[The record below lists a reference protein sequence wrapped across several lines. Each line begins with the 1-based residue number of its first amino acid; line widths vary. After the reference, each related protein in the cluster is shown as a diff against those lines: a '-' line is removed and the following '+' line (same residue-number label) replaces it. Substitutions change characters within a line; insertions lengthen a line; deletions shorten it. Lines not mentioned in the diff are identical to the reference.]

1 MATIGDTMDFDSISG
16 KAYKVAPRTFGNGTN
31 VKIARLDLV
40 PESPGNFATL
50 YRLLLYSTMRA
61 TKDKVSQ
68 IATSF
73 LEVFDKF
80 SAEAHLALRAII
92 CMHIFAPTS
101 LGVPTK
107 SNEEFV
113 SHLTNNIIFHLR

>member
-1 MATIGDTMDFDSISG
+1 MATIGDTMDFNSSSG
-16 KAYKVAPRTFGNGTN
+16 KTYKVAPRTFCNGTN
-31 VKIARLDLV
+31 IKIARLDLV

-50 YRLLLYSTMRA
+50 YRLSPYSTMRA
-61 TKDKVSQ
+61 TKDNVSQ
-68 IATSF
+68 IATSY
-73 LEVFDKF
+73 LEVFDKLPV
-80 SAEAHLALRAII
+80 EAHLALRADI

-107 SNEEFV
+107 SNEEFA